1 MHGATSA
8 MRRYAPARPGAR
20 SFVLTAYRADPSG
33 RVQPD
38 LPTTCPLH
46 QSGEAPCAVGLH
58 HWRHRVHGP
67 GFPLAVARCHRHGR
81 AFTLY
86 PPAWVPY
93 GRCPIAN
100 ANLDGARVSGWAD
113 TLFDTPLAVADGESW
128 AWEIREDNTF
138 VARLAYTTE
147 YSHIDRAARLLG
159 LDDGLDHDR
168 RHHIA
173 ETLRVPALLLLGLTA
188 GLTRPRYRA
197 RSQAI
202 HQVLGRL
209 PDPPHW
215 QDLLVAGHLAG
226 LWPAPCWCHR
236 GHLVPLAF
244 RAASTPQPT
253 QGKETERR
261 STTAARDPPAR
272 PA

>member
-8 MRRYAPARPGAR
+8 MRRYSPAHPSAR

-38 LPTTCPLH
+38 LPTTCPFH
-46 QSGEAPCAVGLH
+46 QPGGPPCAVGVH

-67 GFPLAVARCHRHGR
+67 GFPLAVARCRRHGR

-100 ANLDGARVSGWAD
+100 ANLDGARVSGWAG
-113 TLFDTPLAVADGESW
+113 TLFDTPLAV
-128 AWEIREDNTF
+128 
-138 VARLAYTTE
+138 
-147 YSHIDRAARLLG
+147 
-159 LDDGLDHDR
+159 
-168 RHHIA
+168 A

-188 GLTRPRYRA
+188 GLTPPYYRA

-226 LWPAPCWCHR
+226 LWPAPSWCHR

-244 RAASTPQPT
+244 RADSTPQPT
-253 QGKETERR
+253 QGRQAEGR
-261 STTAARDPPAR
+261 STTAARAPPH
-272 PA
+272 PPP